1 MFSSTAFQC
10 PAKMSSL
17 DQLLCGPN
25 IIQAKWH
32 TSGHILIST
41 HYLFM
46 VVHILS
52 KCSTLVL
59 RFKMPFKISFAM
71 KKKLMVYLLKVGA
84 VETAMVGSDIEFKVD
99 YTKTKGIIQSCPSK
113 VLSHSVVVV
122 GWGVENGIPFWR
134 VKNSWGT
141 GWGEDGFFRIVR
153 GKQAC
158 GIGSICIVASCM
170 KWP

>member
-1 MFSSTAFQC
+1 MWAKYHPGQMAHEWAYPYLNALSVYGCPYFVEMFYT
-10 PAKMSSL
+10 
-17 DQLLCGPN
+17 G
-25 IIQAKWH
+25 
-32 TSGHILIST
+32 
-41 HYLFM
+41 
-46 VVHILS
+46 
-52 KCSTLVL
+52 
-59 RFKMPFKISFAM
+59 FKIQDALQDFFCNE
-71 KKKLMVYLLKVGA
+71 KKLMVYLLKVGA